1 MSEFKI
7 VGDVVYIVEPYGESY
22 FDSLTHLRLSTDK
35 QPESAG
41 DPITLTI
48 GIYDYLGEPAP
59 ENADVQLTINGKKQT
74 LSVTE
79 GVSSVTLT
87 GEPFYE
93 VKGDAE
99 GRRGAALVIGSKP
112 EPPKPPTMEELAREN
127 EKLRM
132 EIARQNADFQAYI
145 EYSINEQTMLKEQQ
159 SRMNEDFRNFME
171 SVTT

>member
-1 MSEFKI
+1 MDYKVE
-7 VGDVVYIVEPYGESY
+7 GNLVYVIDDLGSY
-22 FDSLTHLRLSTDK
+22 VFDNSTHLRLSTDK

-41 DPITLTI
+41 DTVTLTI
-48 GIYDYLGEPAP
+48 GIYDYLGELAP

-74 LSVTE
+74 LSVSE
-79 GVSSVTLT
+79 GVSSVTLS

-93 VKGDAE
+93 VTADAG
-99 GRRGAALVIGSKP
+99 GRRGAALLIGSKP
-112 EPPKPPTMEELAREN
+112 EPPKPPTLTELSVEN

-159 SRMNEDFRNFME
+159 ARMNEDFRTFME

>member
-1 MSEFKI
+1 MSQYRI
-7 VGDVVYIVEPYGESY
+7 DGTVVYIVEPYGESY
-22 FDSLTHLRLSTDK
+22 FDVLTHLRLSTDK

-41 DPITLTI
+41 DTVTLTVS
-48 GIYDYLGEPAP
+48 IYDYVGESAQ

-79 GVSSVTLT
+79 GVSSIRLT

-93 VKGDAE
+93 VTADAE

-112 EPPKPPTMEELAREN
+112 EPPKPPTLTELSVEN

-145 EYSINEQTMLKEQQ
+145 EYSINEQTILKEQQ
-159 SRMNEDFRNFME
+159 ARMNEDFRTFME